1 MSTMDLIKSETLAPT
16 LAFRFRMLARKKTY
30 VSVLKG
36 TNEIFI

>member
-1 MSTMDLIKSETLAPT
+1 MDLIKSETLAPT
-16 LAFRFRMLARKKTY
+16 LAFRFRMLARRKKTY